1 MEIQNLIKKDIEEGL
16 TFGKS
21 NSTRFG
27 GLLIKTIALLVP
39 GIILGYVIDTLS
51 YKWKEEKKFGDNL
64 LTYVVIQTI
73 LSICVF
79 YLLII
84 TVTKYTFEFQNTY
97 SGLYFVSLFF
107 GMQTNYITNLQQLL
121 KSLWV

>member
-1 MEIQNLIKKDIEEGL
+1 MEVIKEIKTDIKEGM
-16 TFGKS
+16 TFGRVDSK
-21 NSTRFG
+21 TFG

-39 GIILGYVIDTLS
+39 GIVLGYVIDTLS

-64 LTYVVIQTI
+64 LTYVVIQTL

-79 YLLII
+79 YLLITI
-84 TVTKYTFEFQNTY
+84 VTKYTFEFQTTY
-97 SGLYFVSLFF
+97 AGMYFGSMFF

-121 KSLWV
+121 KSAMK